1 MDGNIGYQTPGDIP
15 IRKNPA
21 NGGAGG
27 DGTLPVPGW
36 TSEYDWT
43 GYIPFDD
50 LPYAFNP
57 DSGFI
62 ATANN
67 QANPRDYPYLITK
80 DWDYGQRAARIV
92 DMIQNAPGKIDIPY
106 IQSMHGDSKSLN
118 AEALVPILLSL
129 NLDPEPATVRDQLL
143 ASWDYQERIDSVS
156 TPLFETFW
164 SNLLSDTFNDDLP
177 KDYWPTGGGR
187 WYEVMRELVTQPD
200 SQWWDDKGT
209 HSVVETRDDM
219 FVRAFNET
227 VNQLQKD
234 YRKDPTKWP
243 AWGKLHTATFRNQT
257 LGESGIGPIE
267 VLFNRGPFSTGGGK
281 SVVDATG
288 WDVGKSFEVLTL
300 PSEREIVDLS
310 NLDYSLAIHTTG
322 ESGHAYTPHYD
333 DMAPLWASVQYAPMW
348 WAQSSVEAHAESHL
362 QLTP

>member
-1 MDGNIGYQTPGDIP
+1 M
-15 IRKNPA
+15 
-21 NGGAGG
+21 
-27 DGTLPVPGW
+27 
-36 TSEYDWT
+36 
-43 GYIPFDD
+43 
-50 LPYAFNP
+50 
-57 DSGFI
+57 
-62 ATANN
+62 
-67 QANPRDYPYLITK
+67 
-80 DWDYGQRAARIV
+80 
-92 DMIQNAPGKIDIPY
+92 
-106 IQSMHGDSKSLN
+106 
-118 AEALVPILLSL
+118 
-129 NLDPEPATVRDQLL
+129 
-143 ASWDYQERIDSVS
+143 
-156 TPLFETFW
+156 
-164 SNLLSDTFNDDLP
+164 
-177 KDYWPTGGGR
+177 
-187 WYEVMRELVTQPD
+187 TQPD

-234 YRKDPTKWP
+234 YGKDPTKWP

-310 NLDYSLAIHTTG
+310 NLDNSLAIHTTG

-348 WAQSSVEAHAESHL
+348 WEQSSVEAHAESHL